1 MPLEMKC
8 SLPVLVSFLFV
19 NWTNIIFTSIRAEI
33 FTQYD
38 CGYHYIQYLTLVDNF
53 RYCCLVAIIGF
64 SLLCISSLLT
74 VLGHLIRLSSTIR

>member
-1 MPLEMKC
+1 MIDIYIYLFISIYIGNISIMPLEMKC

-38 CGYHYIQYLTLVDNF
+38 CGYHYIQYLT
-53 RYCCLVAIIGF
+53 R
-64 SLLCISSLLT
+64 
-74 VLGHLIRLSSTIR
+74 